1 MPGQSRLHRAL
12 AALRPHARPRRVA
25 RVGVAILVSIVLS
38 ASLARL
44 ALAASPLNGGS
55 RPCVPPP
62 GHQYGVGGILP
73 PAQQSGAS
81 LNAPAH
87 QYGCPPRRGR

>member
-1 MPGQSRLHRAL
+1 
-12 AALRPHARPRRVA
+12 VA
-25 RVGVAILVSIVLS
+25 RVGIAILMSIVLS

-44 ALAASPLNGGS
+44 ALAASPSNGRT

-62 GHQYGVGGILP
+62 GHQYGVGGIIAP
-73 PAQQSGAS
+73 GQQSGAS

-87 QYGCPPRRGR
+87 QYRCPPTRGR